1 MRYYKGVS
9 AGQLCIRGP
18 GSAPLGAW
26 ACSSLNEGV
35 ESMSC
40 LQCSFVG
47 LVRQKEAREIDGP
60 VESRHL
66 AGCPRPPSSHDLGPG
81 PETAPDTSILGP
93 GRWGTSLRRDQGLR
107 PPSLCLASLL

>member
-9 AGQLCIRGP
+9 AGQLCIRRP
-18 GSAPLGAW
+18 GSAPLCAW

-47 LVRQKEAREIDGP
+47 LVRQKEARGIDGP

-81 PETAPDTSILGP
+81 PERPPDTSVLGP
-93 GRWGTSLRRDQGLR
+93 GR
-107 PPSLCLASLL
+107 